1 MELWARSFPDVQF
14 LCVCVDHQGVAIQFA
29 EMFQFKQV
37 VNCYIPSRR
46 YLPVGYGQL
55 GCSGFIVVNKEGTCF
70 LSRKT
75 RAYLQYGED
84 AFPHVEEI
92 LSKELDW
99 SRKDDD
105 QTKKNDVS
113 DGEVDNG
120 KKAQEISEG
129 EEKKCAEALELASV
143 GVDCMDDEHER
154 CADALNSMM
163 KTLDV
168 KELEQVFQE
177 LSQHFH
183 HEEVLMKKYKFGN
196 NDGIGAF
203 SPLQSHMKD
212 HQRILAVVQNEME
225 RISRSELTNT
235 MSECQVA

>member
-29 EMFQFKQV
+29 EMFQFKEV
-37 VNCYIPSRR
+37 VNCYIPSRQ

-55 GCSGFIVVNKEGTCF
+55 GCSGFVVINKEGTCF

-92 LSKELDW
+92 LSKELEWDKK
-99 SRKDDD
+99 KDQ
-105 QTKKNDVS
+105 QTKS
-113 DGEVDNG
+113 SGG
-120 KKAQEISEG
+120 KKEG
-129 EEKKCAEALELASV
+129 EEKKCDEPLELPSV

-163 KTLDV
+163 KTL
-168 KELEQVFQE
+168 ELKQLERVLDE

-196 NDGIGAF
+196 KDGIGAF

-212 HQRILAVVQNEME
+212 HERILAMIENEME